1 MKIQEEEIQLLAKR
15 CPLFKNMTE
24 GELYGC
30 MQWSEADVV
39 QFEKNEYI
47 FHQGDVP
54 GKLPVLLSG
63 CVVIGNDTISGKR
76 RIMTTL
82 DTPGQIFG
90 EVFLFLESSEYQN
103 YAQAVKDSRVLMLPS
118 WIFAPN
124 AEKKLQECCSMFHE
138 KLLYNMLSIFAGK
151 AYHLNQTLQIL
162 SSGNLRQKLANLF
175 CNHLGKK
182 NKVEVQMN
190 REEMADYLN
199 TARPHLSR
207 ELMKMQEEG
216 LIKIQKKEI
225 FVKDLERLEELM

>member
-1 MKIQEEEIQLLAKR
+1 
-15 CPLFKNMTE
+15 
-24 GELYGC
+24 
-30 MQWSEADVV
+30 
-39 QFEKNEYI
+39 
-47 FHQGDVP
+47 
-54 GKLPVLLSG
+54 
-63 CVVIGNDTISGKR
+63 
-76 RIMTTL
+76 MTTL

-175 CNHLGKK
+175 CNHLGKQ

-207 ELMKMQEEG
+207 ELMKMQQEG
-216 LIKIQKKEI
+216 LIEIQRKEI
-225 FVKDLERLEELM
+225 FVKDLEGLEELM